1 MNIVIA
7 GVLLVVCGAP
17 LLRVFKAGAGV
28 IRASAELGADALEQE
43 LARLRAEL
51 AEKRAKIQK

>member
-1 MNIVIA
+1 MEIVVILA
-7 GVLLVVCGAP
+7 LLAVCGSP
-17 LLRVFKAGAGV
+17 LLRVARAGAGV

-43 LARLRAEL
+43 LAGLKAEL

>member
-1 MNIVIA
+1 MEMVVI
-7 GVLLVVCGAP
+7 GTLLVVCGAP
-17 LLRVFKAGAGV
+17 LLRVARAGAGV

-43 LARLRAEL
+43 LTSLRAEL